1 MERKTKLKR
10 LYTAGSDP
18 KEQLALVAGS
28 IGNFI
33 EYWGFKS
40 IQGRIWALIF
50 LSDEPISTPEI
61 VEILEVSKASVSIGI
76 NDLIELKL
84 IITSG
89 KVRNGAVTYAPTPDA
104 GAVVRK
110 VLRERELMLITE
122 AETNLNLLFSM
133 TEKNLNKQNIS
144 QVKLRQL
151 LELTRT
157 SKKMVSNLTSE
168 RFKTISTWALHFK
181 KALHLV

>member
-1 MERKTKLKR
+1 MDRSGNIEQIDSL
-10 LYTAGSDP
+10 SP
-18 KEQLALVAGS
+18 KQQLAVVANS

-40 IQGRIWALIF
+40 IQGRIWSLVY

-61 VEILEVSKASVSIGI
+61 VKTLKVSKASVSIGI
-76 NDLIELKL
+76 NDLIEREL
-84 IITSG
+84 IKASG
-89 KVRNGAVTYAPTPDA
+89 KVKNGAVTYAPTPDA

-110 VLRERELMLITE
+110 VLRERELLLISA

-133 TEKNLNKQNIS
+133 SEEELNNQNIS
-144 QVKLRQL
+144 QAKLRQL
-151 LELTRT
+151 LELTQA
-157 SKKMVSNLTSE
+157 SKKMITNLTSE
-168 RFKTISTWALHFK
+168 RFNTISNWASYVK